1 MGVAYNNFYPLKT
14 LKFQRVF
21 PTQVGVNRRKGQKMY
36 FGIDKEGNRI
46 HISKAKGEAVYTCPH
61 CREELIA
68 FQGNDIAYFKHKNNS
83 PCDEEYEKNHSLWQ
97 SRMQE
102 LLPGTSREASLKS
115 EIAEGETYIADAI
128 IETDRRKYIIIF
140 QAFEISAI
148 DFYDRT
154 LFFEWNDCIKDEN
167 GKPVPNTVIWLF
179 DFRGEKMYSTFK
191 KDPKK
196 YGFDKNYTK
205 TGWESPPFTF
215 AGTKVK
221 ADSSMQLWFL
231 IKHRDFIK
239 HKIPN
244 DDGEKIEFLGK
255 EQAEEFLV
263 QVGYTFQDFK
273 FFGGKT
279 IDTKHLEKWFKTL
292 SKCAIAERTDS

>member
-1 MGVAYNNFYPLKT
+1 
-14 LKFQRVF
+14 
-21 PTQVGVNRRKGQKMY
+21 MY

-46 HISKAKGEAVYTCPH
+46 HISKAKGEAVYVCPN
-61 CREELIA
+61 CKKELIA

-97 SRMQE
+97 SRMQNIF
-102 LLPGTSREASLKS
+102 PASYREVPLKS
-115 EIAEGETYIADAI
+115 DLSKSESRIFDI
-128 IETDRRKYIIIF
+128 IITTKKRRYIIIF

-154 LFFEWNDCIKDEN
+154 MFCEWNDCIKGEN
-167 GKPVPNTVIWLF
+167 GKSVPNTVIWLF
-179 DFRGEKMYSTFK
+179 DFRGEKMYSSFK

-239 HKIPN
+239 HKTPN

-279 IDTKHLEKWFKTL
+279 ISEAHFKKWCESLAKNAT
-292 SKCAIAERTDS
+292 AERTDS